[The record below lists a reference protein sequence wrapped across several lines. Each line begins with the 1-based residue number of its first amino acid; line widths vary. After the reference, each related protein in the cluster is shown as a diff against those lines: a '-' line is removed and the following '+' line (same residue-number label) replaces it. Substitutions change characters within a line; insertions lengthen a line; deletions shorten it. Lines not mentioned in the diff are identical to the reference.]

1 MRTGGRAEWTC
12 RIDLDEHFYLR
23 EHLVDGRPTVP
34 GTFILEIAAEAAT
47 ALAPGLHPARITD
60 VVLSRFIRAAEHRWP
75 RTLQVTAERDGAQVH
90 VRVLTPADGPV
101 PAREHTRAT
110 VHLARALPTGPLCP
124 PAPEVPRTAPNT
136 YEIDGTSV
144 ELSGVFRSLRNPG
157 LLSDGGTADLR
168 LGLPA
173 QSLLDRFVIPSTAL
187 DCLLR
192 TSVLDGRRP
201 GPVPVIVP
209 TGLADIRLYTG
220 ANDPALAAA
229 HPQGL
234 TLRHWYAADGAEHCA
249 LVGPDGRAL
258 IAATG
263 ITGAVRGSYD
273 PSTGRWS

>member
-1 MRTGGRAEWTC
+1 M
-12 RIDLDEHFYLR
+12 
-23 EHLVDGRPTVP
+23 
-34 GTFILEIAAEAAT
+34 
-47 ALAPGLHPARITD
+47 
-60 VVLSRFIRAAEHRWP
+60 
-75 RTLQVTAERDGAQVH
+75 
-90 VRVLTPADGPV
+90 LTPADGPV